1 MKGLLTIIGLVLVVC
16 AGVYICMSTSRNA
29 DNSGFEPITIAPIEV
44 ENILTETIEV
54 ESILTENI
62 IH

>member
-29 DNSGFEPITIAPIEV
+29 DNSGFEPITIRP
-44 ENILTETIEV
+44 N
-54 ESILTENI
+54 
-62 IH
+62 